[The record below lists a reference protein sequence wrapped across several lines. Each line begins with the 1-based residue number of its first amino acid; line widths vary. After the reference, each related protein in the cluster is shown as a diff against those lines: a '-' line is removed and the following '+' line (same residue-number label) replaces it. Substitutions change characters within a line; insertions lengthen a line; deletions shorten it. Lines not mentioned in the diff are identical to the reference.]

1 MKKTLRVG
9 VAASQ
14 ARFDFEHRP
23 SRYQRTENTA
33 AKAIRSTLR
42 CFFALSIVEFSP
54 KFRGR
59 ISKFDAEFIPSR
71 RVVISAPHHAP

>member
-14 ARFDFEHRP
+14 ARFDLEHRP
-23 SRYQRTENTA
+23 SRYQRTEK
-33 AKAIRSTLR
+33 AKAIRSALR
-42 CFFALSIVEFSP
+42 CFFASIVEFSP